1 MTTLEQFTV
10 HFIEL
15 RKRLMVSIG
24 CVLVATLLCYGF
36 ADHLLNFLI
45 SPLAEAMGEES
56 TNRLIY
62 THLSEAFFV
71 RIKLAFSAAM
81 FLALPVIL
89 IQLWMFIAPGLYQ
102 NERKAFL
109 PWVAATPFL
118 FFCGAACVYS
128 LIMPMAWPFF
138 LGFQTGAED
147 TGLPI
152 MLEARI
158 GDYISLILTLMFAFG
173 LCFQLP
179 VLLSLMGRAG
189 LVRAQTLR
197 KGRRYAI
204 IAAFVVGAFLTPPDI
219 ISQIGLAV
227 PVILL
232 YELSIRMVSL
242 MERQDQPEQD
252 TLTPTPHHA
261 DGHNMPSDQE

>member
-1 MTTLEQFTV
+1 MTPGLEQFTA

-15 RKRLMVSIG
+15 RRRLMISII
-24 CVLVATLLCYGF
+24 CVLVGMGLCFGF
-36 ADHLLNFLI
+36 ADHLLEFLI
-45 SPLAEAMGEES
+45 APLAQAMGEES

-71 RIKLAFSAAM
+71 RIKLAFAAAM
-81 FLALPVIL
+81 FLAMPVIL
-89 IQLWMFIAPGLYQ
+89 VQIWMFIAPGLYQ

-118 FFCGAACVYS
+118 FLCGAAMVYY

-138 LGFQTGAED
+138 LGFQTGAEQ

-158 GDYISLILTLMFAFG
+158 GDYITLILTLIFAFG

-189 LVRAQTLR
+189 LVSADALR
-197 KGRRYAI
+197 KGRKYTI
-204 IAAFVVGAFLTPPDI
+204 VAAFVVGAFLTPPDI
-219 ISQIGLAV
+219 ISQIGLAL
-227 PVILL
+227 PIWLL
-232 YELSIRMVSL
+232 YELSIFMVASI
-242 MERQDQPEQD
+242 QAK
-252 TLTPTPHHA
+252 T
-261 DGHNMPSDQE
+261 SDDI